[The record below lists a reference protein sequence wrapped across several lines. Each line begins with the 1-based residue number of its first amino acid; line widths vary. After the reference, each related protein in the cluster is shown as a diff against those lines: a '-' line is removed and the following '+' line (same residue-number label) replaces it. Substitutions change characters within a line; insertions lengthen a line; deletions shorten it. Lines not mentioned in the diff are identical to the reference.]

1 MITFVGIC
9 PINWQLLITHL
20 ETQTPH
26 IGPKHKA
33 SDNIPGL
40 SEVTDLWNKAGY
52 GSSVQWDMFYPGEHF
67 DNKIV
72 EQVVEWTG
80 MQSYTNA
87 WVSRIHPGYFAPI
100 HWDVQ
105 DDEPLPDTVR
115 FHIHMSTPQFGHVFI
130 AENTCFYNQQ
140 QGATYKW
147 TSRKSWHAG
156 TNCGLV
162 PKYIF
167 NIW

>member
-1 MITFVGIC
+1 MIDYVGVC
-9 PINWQLLITHL
+9 PLDWQQLIEQL
-20 ETQTPH
+20 ETQKPYV
-26 IGPKHKA
+26 GPKHKA
-33 SDNIPGL
+33 GDNIPGL
-40 SEVTDLWNKAGY
+40 DEVTDLWNKAGY
-52 GSSVQWDMFYPGEHF
+52 GPTVSWDMFYPGDHF
-67 DNKIV
+67 DINIV
-72 EQVVEWTG
+72 KQFAEWVNIP
-80 MQSYTNA
+80 SYTNA
-87 WVSRIHPGYFAPI
+87 WVSRVHPGYFAPQ

-115 FHIHMSTPQFGHVFI
+115 YHVHMSRPQFGHIFI
-130 AENTCFYNQQ
+130 AEDKCLYNQE

-147 TSRKSWHAG
+147 SSRKAWHAG

>member
-1 MITFVGIC
+1 MIEYAGNC
-9 PINWQLLITHL
+9 PIDWQQLITHL
-20 ETQTPH
+20 ETQIPFT
-26 IGPKHKA
+26 GPKHKA

-40 SEVTDLWNKAGY
+40 NEVTDLWGQAGL
-52 GSSVQWDMFYPGEHF
+52 GPTVQWDMFYPGDHF
-67 DNKIV
+67 DNEIV
-72 EQVVEWTG
+72 TKFVKWAGLT
-80 MQSYTNA
+80 SYTNA
-87 WVSRIHPGYFAPI
+87 WVSRIHPGFCAPQ

-115 FHIHMSTPQFGHVFI
+115 YHVHMSKPQFGHIFI
-130 AENTCFYNQQ
+130 AEDKCLYNQT
-140 QGATYKW
+140 QGAAYKW
-147 TSRKSWHAG
+147 SSRKAWHAG

>member
-1 MITFVGIC
+1 MIDYVGVC
-9 PINWQLLITHL
+9 PLGWQQLITHL
-20 ETQTPH
+20 ETQQPYV
-26 IGPKHKA
+26 GPKHKTGDA
-33 SDNIPGL
+33 IPGL
-40 SEVTDLWNKAGY
+40 DEVTDLWNKAGY
-52 GSSVQWDMFYPGEHF
+52 GPTVSWDMFYPGDHF
-67 DNKIV
+67 DNTIV
-72 EQVVEWTG
+72 KQFVEWSGIT
-80 MQSYTNA
+80 SYTNA

-115 FHIHMSTPQFGHVFI
+115 YHVHMSTPQFGHIFI
-130 AENTCFYNQQ
+130 AEDKCLYNQQ
-140 QGATYKW
+140 QGAAYKW
-147 TSRKSWHAG
+147 SSRKAWHAG

>member
-1 MITFVGIC
+1 MIEYVDVC
-9 PINWQLLITHL
+9 PVDWQQLIAHL
-20 ETQTPH
+20 ETQTPYV
-26 IGPKHKA
+26 GPKHKTG
-33 SDNIPGL
+33 DNIPGL
-40 SEVTDLWNKAGY
+40 DEVTNLWNKAGY
-52 GSSVQWDMFYPGEHF
+52 GPTVSWDMFYPGDHF
-67 DNKIV
+67 DIKFV
-72 EQVVEWTG
+72 EQFVEWSGIT
-80 MQSYTNA
+80 SYTNA

-115 FHIHMSTPQFGHVFI
+115 YHVHMSKPQFGHIFI
-130 AENTCFYNQQ
+130 AEDKCLYNQE
-140 QGATYKW
+140 QGAAYKW
-147 TSRKSWHAG
+147 SSRKAWHAG

>member
-1 MITFVGIC
+1 MIEYIDIC
-9 PINWQLLITHL
+9 PINWQQLIHQL
-20 ETQTPH
+20 ESQAPY

-33 SDNIPGL
+33 GDNIIGL
-40 SEVTDLWNKAGY
+40 DEVTDMWTKAGY
-52 GSSVQWDMFYPGEHF
+52 GPTVSWDMFYPGDHF
-67 DNKIV
+67 DIDIV
-72 EQVVEWTG
+72 DQFVKWSG
-80 MQSYTNA
+80 MRSYTNA
-87 WVSRIHPGYFAPI
+87 WVSRIHPGFFAPQ

-105 DDEPLPDTVR
+105 DNEPLPDTIRYHV
-115 FHIHMSTPQFGHVFI
+115 HMSKPQFGHIFI
-130 AENTCFYNQQ
+130 AEDKCFYNQQ

-147 TSRKSWHAG
+147 SSRKAWHAG

>member
-1 MITFVGIC
+1 MIEYKGSC
-9 PINWQLLITHL
+9 PIDWQQLIEHL
-20 ETQTPH
+20 ETQTPEV
-26 IGPKHKA
+26 GPKHKA
-33 SDNIPGL
+33 GDNIPGL
-40 SEVTDLWNKAGY
+40 KEVTDMWDKAGY
-52 GSSVQWDMFYPGEHF
+52 GTSVQWDMFYPGIHF
-67 DNKIV
+67 NNNIV
-72 EQVVEWTG
+72 EQFVKWSGLT
-80 MQSYTNA
+80 SYTNA

-115 FHIHMSTPQFGHVFI
+115 YHVHMSKPQFGHIFI
-130 AENTCFYNQQ
+130 AEDTCLYNQP
-140 QGATYKW
+140 QGSVYKW
-147 TSRKSWHAG
+147 SSRKAWHAG